1 MMWITFALSLILW
14 IYGIIT
20 SHTFDGFIY
29 LLLVVALAIV
39 LIWIDRKENNLVAPP
54 LFKDNLIKKFKR

>member
-14 IYGIIT
+14 IFGIIT

-39 LIWIDRKENNLVAPP
+39 LIWIDRKENN
-54 LFKDNLIKKFKR
+54 